1 MVEFLLNA
9 YLKYG
14 PAVKPEV
21 TPTFSDVPRLSED
34 VGICRK
40 MLGSPLGGPNEVG
53 VGVGVSRVK
62 TILLYHISHITYRLL
77 LCFSC
82 IQNGLNNLN
91 LWHWLNY

>member
-34 VGICRK
+34 VGIFHK
-40 MLGSPLGGPNEVG
+40 GMASYIHLGRWVW
-53 VGVGVSRVK
+53 V
-62 TILLYHISHITYRLL
+62 
-77 LCFSC
+77 
-82 IQNGLNNLN
+82 
-91 LWHWLNY
+91 